1 MNEAE
6 AERGA
11 TKPDLTEKMRE
22 LRDAYLEIW
31 SKHLIE
37 TVNSE
42 SYAEASGA
50 ALNSYLNASAPFKE
64 PAAQAMLQT
73 LQQLHMPTSA
83 DFAGLAGRF
92 TNVEMQLDNLDAKL
106 DRVEKML
113 AGMKA
118 AGTAEASVRQPK
130 ATPKPAPKGAP
141 GPRAGGVAKA
151 AKTAKGV
158 RRNARKGK

>member
-50 ALNSYLNASAPFKE
+50 VLNSYLNASAPFKE